1 VLDRCA
7 CPNVDRRTWLYEG
20 IYEKRYSMIERP
32 CVAPFLSIITWSPE
46 EPGRPLSGCH
56 SQVRGWLGARGIFM
70 LSLGLRARCTPSLLA
85 LAPSYVSFSRHL
97 TRWPPRRSRIS
108 PPHPLRSDVIGGPR
122 SFAVYSIAIA
132 FGAGV
137 GFIAYENYQPFRHT
151 VLAVVRCSRVASE

>member
-1 VLDRCA
+1 M
-7 CPNVDRRTWLYEG
+7 RRD
-20 IYEKRYSMIERP
+20 RYSMIERP
-32 CVAPFLSIITWSPE
+32 CVAPFASGLILLGHRKSRAGHCVGYQVKSVGSR
-46 EPGRPLSGCH
+46 GR
-56 SQVRGWLGARGIFM
+56 FM

-85 LAPSYVSFSRHL
+85 LAPSYVSFTRHL
-97 TRWPPRRSRIS
+97 TRWPQRRSRIP

-122 SFAVYSIAIA
+122 SFAAYSIAIA